1 MKLAVF
7 SSLMDNSLAMK
18 IAVIVKQTPDTETKA
33 KLNDKGLDTT
43 GVKFILNPYD
53 EFAVEEAIKTKEK
66 FSGTATV
73 ISLGPDR
80 VVEAMRTALAMGC
93 DDGIHIKCSADD
105 LGALDHSVISKAL
118 AKVIADKGFDLVLAG
133 KQAIDGDSLAIP
145 QMTAAH
151 LNWPRATVVT
161 SLTISDDKTKA
172 TAKRATE
179 GGAEEVIELTLPCL
193 IAANKGLNEPRYAS
207 LPGIMKAK
215 QKKVEAIE
223 LSSLGLSAADSKTQ
237 YAGFELPPEKQAGKI
252 FKGTPEE
259 LAKQIVDALRNEA
272 KVI

>member
-1 MKLAVF
+1 
-7 SSLMDNSLAMK
+7 MK
-18 IAVIVKQTPDTETKA
+18 IGVIVKQTPDTETKA
-33 KLNDKGLDTT
+33 NLNDKGLDSN

-53 EFAVEEAIKTKEK
+53 EFAVEEAITTKDK

-93 DDGIHIKCSADD
+93 DDAIHIKCSDDD
-105 LGALDHSVISKAL
+105 LAGIDHGVISKAL
-118 AKVIADKGFDLVLAG
+118 AKVISDKGLDFVLAG
-133 KQAIDGDSLAIP
+133 KQAIDDDSLNVP

-151 LNWPRATVVT
+151 LDWPRATVVS
-161 SLTISDDKTKA
+161 SLEISDDKSKA
-172 TAKRATE
+172 TAKRSIE
-179 GGAEEVIELTLPCL
+179 GGAEEVIEMSLPCL
-193 IAANKGLNEPRYAS
+193 VSTNKGLNTPRYAS

-215 QKKVEAIE
+215 QKKVEVIE
-223 LSSLGLSAADSKTQ
+223 LSSLGFSATDSKTQ
-237 YAGFELPPEKQAGKI
+237 MGGFELPPEKAAGKV
-252 FKGTPEE
+252 FQGSTEE